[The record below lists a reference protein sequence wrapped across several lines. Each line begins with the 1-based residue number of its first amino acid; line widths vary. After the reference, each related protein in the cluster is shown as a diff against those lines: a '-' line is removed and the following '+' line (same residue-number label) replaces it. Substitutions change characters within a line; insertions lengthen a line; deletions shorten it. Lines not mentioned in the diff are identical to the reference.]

1 MDSLVTFLDMP
12 NLIAKNTA
20 ELYFL
25 ARVSQRLYPLITNSR
40 TYEQLQNS
48 GNFRLIRNLGTS
60 NKIMNYYEKF
70 PLISLLES
78 INESEFTEYKKCA
91 SKVFEPSIF
100 LQMEKDNGDVE
111 RIP

>member
-1 MDSLVTFLDMP
+1 
-12 NLIAKNTA
+12 
-20 ELYFL
+20 
-25 ARVSQRLYPLITNSR
+25 
-40 TYEQLQNS
+40 
-48 GNFRLIRNLGTS
+48 
-60 NKIMNYYEKF
+60 MNYYEKF

-111 RIP
+111 RIPWNPPLRSNESDLLKQLSIFGVYMYGTKTGILSADKDIKSTFATLITYLQNEYHLDNE